1 MNLRGEVT
9 APPNN
14 KMKTN
19 KELVKD
25 FKRKLKEYHQ
35 ALGNRVGYLLI
46 SRSIDLKEE
55 HKIYLEAMRILNK
68 IK

>member
-35 ALGNRVGYLLI
+35 AITNKIGYLLI
-46 SRSIDLKEE
+46 SRNISLDEE
-55 HKIYLEAMRILNK
+55 QKIYEEAMKILKK